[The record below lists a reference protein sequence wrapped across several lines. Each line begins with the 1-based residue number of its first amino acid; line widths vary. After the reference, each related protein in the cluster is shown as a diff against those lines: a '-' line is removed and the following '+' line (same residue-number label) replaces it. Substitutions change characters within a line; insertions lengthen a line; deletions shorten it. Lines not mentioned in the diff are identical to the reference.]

1 VFQNAQNAA
10 LLNWF
15 ESVSLLLPGT
25 SIYRSRYTHNL
36 GSVVLNYIRLFVSFS
51 LLQCYSPE
59 SRIVFFQLA
68 ITTCTQSYSFSHLC
82 CHGNDICGL
91 LMKSLWVYSPFII
104 QKWLYR
110 FFSNERSQTPFEEIH
125 KQTNWR
131 TDIITIWFLDDILYF
146 NRWFWRGL

>member
-1 VFQNAQNAA
+1 MFQNAQNAA

-59 SRIVFFQLA
+59 SRIVFFS
-68 ITTCTQSYSFSHLC
+68 TRYNYMYSE
-82 CHGNDICGL
+82 L
-91 LMKSLWVYSPFII
+91 LIFTFVLPWKWYLWSSNEIVMSVFTFYNPEMII
-104 QKWLYR
+104 QIFLKWT
-110 FFSNERSQTPFEEIH
+110 FSNTLRRDTQTD
-125 KQTNWR
+125 KL
-131 TDIITIWFLDDILYF
+131 TDRHYNNLISGRYF
-146 NRWFWRGL
+146 IF